1 MVNPNTNLKV
11 EAEEVPVAEEAPVK
25 LEINDL
31 TIKYGQHTALK
42 GVNLEI
48 REHEVFGIIGPAN
61 AGKTSFLKSINRMDT
76 FDTNMSVEG
85 QIKFNGLDI
94 QDLKNIYAL
103 RSRIGVVFPLPVGLP
118 LTIYENVALSPR
130 LRGIN
135 SKSELD
141 IIVERC
147 LTRA

>member
-94 QDLKNIYAL
+94 QDLKNIY
-103 RSRIGVVFPLPVGLP
+103 
-118 LTIYENVALSPR
+118 
-130 LRGIN
+130 
-135 SKSELD
+135 
-141 IIVERC
+141 
-147 LTRA
+147 